1 MSALPE
7 KKPDVMADER
17 LGVPLE
23 MAARPRSVAET
34 GLSRQLLEELV
45 AKHLYEGGVMD
56 LRQLSQRTR
65 LAGPILEE
73 LLQGLR
79 AGAYAE
85 VRGVIEGSASTLRFA
100 LTEKGRLFA
109 LDALSKSG
117 YVGAAPVALDH
128 YAKVLKAQSVHA
140 HRITQEFMYRTFEN
154 VVIRSSLLDQ
164 IGAALNSARAIF
176 VYGHAGTGKTYIA
189 RRLAWALSSDVLVP
203 FAIAVGDS
211 VIELFDPIVHRPRAD
226 GGGTPGPMLEQGY
239 DPRFILCERPA
250 VVTGGE
256 LTLDML
262 EIRHE
267 ASTRRQIA
275 PIQLKAAN
283 GIFVIDDL
291 GRQRVAPVDLFN
303 RWIVPLENR
312 EDYLTLA
319 NGKRFPLPFDV
330 ILVFSTNLEPEDL
343 ADDAFLRRIGHKIA
357 FGPVSREEFTAI
369 WRQVCAEQGVAFD
382 PTVLEFVF
390 GKLYGESGKPML
402 ACHPRD
408 LIGLALDRARY
419 LDAGLLLSEA
429 TVGEA
434 WDIYFVARGKSGI
447 KRGTSVF
454 GASKSD

>member
-7 KKPDVMADER
+7 KTSSDAPDGR
-17 LGVPLE
+17 LGVPRELV
-23 MAARPRSVAET
+23 ARPRSVAET

-45 AKHLYEGGVMD
+45 VKHIYEGGVMD

-73 LLQGLR
+73 LMQSLR
-79 AGAYAE
+79 ASAYVE
-85 VRGVIEGSASTLRFA
+85 VRGVIEGSANTLRFA

-109 LDALSKSG
+109 LDALARSG
-117 YVGAAPVALDH
+117 YIGVAPVALEQ
-128 YAKVLKAQSVHA
+128 YSKLLMAQSVHA
-140 HRITQEFMYRTFEN
+140 HRITHEFMSRTFEK
-154 VVIRSSLLDQ
+154 VVIRPALLDQ
-164 IGAALNSARAIF
+164 LGAALNSARAIF

-189 RRLAWALSSDVLVP
+189 RRLAWALSSDVLIP
-203 FAIAVGDS
+203 GAIAVGES
-211 VIELFDPIVHRPRAD
+211 IVEVFDPIIHRPLTGAS
-226 GGGTPGPMLEQGY
+226 GELGPMFDLGY
-239 DPRFILCERPA
+239 DPRFTLCERPA

-267 ASTRRQIA
+267 TATHRQIA

-330 ILVFSTNLEPEDL
+330 ILVFSTNLDPEDL
-343 ADDAFLRRIGHKIA
+343 ADDAFLRRIGHKIS
-357 FGPVSREEFTAI
+357 FGPVTQDEFTAI
-369 WRQVCAEQGVAFD
+369 WQQVCTEQGIAFD
-382 PTVLEFVF
+382 YVVLEYVF
-390 GKLYGESGKPML
+390 EKLYAGSGKPML

-408 LIGLALDRARY
+408 LIGLALDQARY
-419 LDAGLLLSEA
+419 QDAQVPLTPASVE
-429 TVGEA
+429 EA
-434 WDIYFVARGKSGI
+434 WNIYFVVRASSGPQRGQ
-447 KRGTSVF
+447 SVF
-454 GASKSD
+454 GNR